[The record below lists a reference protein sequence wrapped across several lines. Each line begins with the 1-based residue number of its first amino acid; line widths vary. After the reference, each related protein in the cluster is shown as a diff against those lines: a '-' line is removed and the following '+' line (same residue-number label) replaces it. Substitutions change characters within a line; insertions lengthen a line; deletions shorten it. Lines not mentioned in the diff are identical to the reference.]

1 MFCIFCTVFFVLF
14 VYVYLFL
21 FVVCFLLG
29 SSPASE
35 FYMPTFRNTAYE
47 DGTECSETSGNYPE
61 ESIQHT
67 EHGESLKS
75 TNILICFVCTSVND
89 YCHRVTNELQLVI
102 TIIITDKGNCLASR
116 PGCFPLGTR

>member
-1 MFCIFCTVFFVLF
+1 LVVCILVFTVFCIFCTVFLYCLF
-14 VYVYLFL
+14 YVHLFL
-21 FVVCFLLG
+21 LVCFLLG

-47 DGTECSETSGNYPE
+47 DETECSETSGNYPE

-75 TNILICFVCTSVND
+75 RNILICLFA
-89 YCHRVTNELQLVI
+89 LVS
-102 TIIITDKGNCLASR
+102 TTTA
-116 PGCFPLGTR
+116 TE